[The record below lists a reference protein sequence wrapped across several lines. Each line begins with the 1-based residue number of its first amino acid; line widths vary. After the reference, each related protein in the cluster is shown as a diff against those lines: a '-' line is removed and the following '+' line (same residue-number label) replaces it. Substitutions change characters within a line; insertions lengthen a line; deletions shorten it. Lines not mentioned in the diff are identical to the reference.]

1 MVQSCISKT
10 SPYMNSSSPSDAT
23 GATGAG
29 GVISAR
35 FAAQEQAEKAVT
47 DLKSASFSGS
57 DIGIV
62 PHDREAE
69 GGVFGEP
76 RKDAPRSDTRGAT
89 VTVSARARVADAER
103 ILRAAGGTVEST
115 GGSGASSPAT
125 ADVIAPGIHAG
136 TRATDMHVSDKLIRP
151 PQPPNEGSGRLL
163 S

>member
-1 MVQSCISKT
+1 MNT
-10 SPYMNSSSPSDAT
+10 SPDIPT
-23 GATGAG
+23 GSASAG
-29 GVISAR
+29 SVISAR

-57 DIGIV
+57 DIGLV

-76 RKDAPRSDTRGAT
+76 REDAPKADTRGAT
-89 VTVSARARVADAER
+89 VTVSAGARVADAER
-103 ILRAAGGTVEST
+103 ILRAAGGTVETASSGGAT
-115 GGSGASSPAT
+115 GSPAT

-136 TRATDMHVSDKLIRP
+136 THATDMHVSERLIRP